1 MGYVVQDV
9 LHTNLIKLNVGGTKM
24 SLEGLPGS
32 FISIL
37 CGLAPP
43 SLEDI
48 FGVSWEVLEGDD
60 PPEILQETRW
70 RL

>member
-9 LHTNLIKLNVGGTKM
+9 LHTNLIEWNLGGTKM
-24 SLEGLPGS
+24 SLEGLTGS
-32 FISIL
+32 VISIL

-43 SLEDI
+43 CLEDI
-48 FGVSWEVLEGDD
+48 FGVAWEVLEGVDH
-60 PPEILQETRW
+60 PEILQLTRW